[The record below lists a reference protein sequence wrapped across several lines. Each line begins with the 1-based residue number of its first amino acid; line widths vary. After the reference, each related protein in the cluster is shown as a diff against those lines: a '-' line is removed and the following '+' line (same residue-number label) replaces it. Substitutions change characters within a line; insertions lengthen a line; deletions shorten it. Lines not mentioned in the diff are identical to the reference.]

1 MSLPETL
8 QVRGATVDLRVVD
21 PDDAYAV
28 EATRCYVAELD
39 LRFPDGFDPGPLPP
53 EPDATWVVALSDG
66 EPVAYG
72 GIRPAP
78 SVGDDAAEI
87 KRMWV
92 HDGWRGVGLGQQML
106 RHLES
111 LAAAQ
116 GFATVVLDTNGS
128 LVEAI
133 AMYDRAGYRRIERY
147 NDNPYA
153 EVFFAK
159 DVSSES

>member
-1 MSLPETL
+1 MSLPESL
-8 QVRGATVDLRVVD
+8 EVRGASVDLRVVD
-21 PDDAYAV
+21 PDDAHAV
-28 EATRCYVAELD
+28 EATRSYVAELD
-39 LRFPDGFDPGPLPP
+39 ARFPDGFDPGPLPP

-72 GIRPAP
+72 GIRPLP
-78 SVGDDAAEI
+78 SVGDRTAEI

-92 HDGWRGVGLGQQML
+92 HDGWRGVGLGWRML

-116 GFATVVLDTNGS
+116 GFGTVVLDTNGS

-133 AMYDRAGYRRIERY
+133 AMYDRAGYRRIDRY

-159 DVSSES
+159 DVSSAS

>member
-8 QVRGATVDLRVVD
+8 HVRGVTLDLRVVD
-21 PDDAYAV
+21 PDDVHAV
-28 EATRCYVAELD
+28 EATRHYIAELD
-39 LRFPDGFDPGPLPP
+39 ARFPDGFDPGPLPP
-53 EPDATWVVALSDG
+53 EPDATWVVALADG
-66 EPVAYG
+66 AAVAYG
-72 GIRPAP
+72 GIRPVP
-78 SVGDDAAEI
+78 SVGDGAAEI

-92 HDGWRGVGLGQQML
+92 HDGWRGAGLGWRML
-106 RHLES
+106 RHLEA

-133 AMYDRAGYRRIERY
+133 AMYDRAGYRRIDRY

-159 DVSSES
+159 DVSSAS